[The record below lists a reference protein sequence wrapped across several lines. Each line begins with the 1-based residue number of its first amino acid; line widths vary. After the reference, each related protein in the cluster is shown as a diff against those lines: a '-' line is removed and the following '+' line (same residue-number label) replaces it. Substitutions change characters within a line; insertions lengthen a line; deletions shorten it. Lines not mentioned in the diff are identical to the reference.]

1 MNIIPK
7 NTMLYNSINTIIR
20 PSNQLNQPIQPTQH
34 SQHSKINQMINT
46 NETPTLKKTKE
57 NSTQT
62 QEKPQID
69 LKTQSTQTR
78 AMKKYKDIKKSEI
91 IINTEKEMERYIGKC
106 KYMVVFPDKT
116 MLFYSNLRDI
126 AQEIFI
132 PHCTISKRLRED
144 AKQNPNKKLP
154 GCICES
160 HTSGN
165 IYYIIKL

>member
-20 PSNQLNQPIQPTQH
+20 PSNQLNQPIQRVQY
-34 SQHSKINQMINT
+34 SQTNQINNT
-46 NETPTLKKTKE
+46 NDIPTLKTTKE

-62 QEKPQID
+62 QQNSQIA

>member
-1 MNIIPK
+1 MNIITK

-20 PSNQLNQPIQPTQH
+20 PSQLNQNSQPIQH
-34 SQHSKINQMINT
+34 SQNNQINNANKIT
-46 NETPTLKKTKE
+46 TLKTTKE
-57 NSTQT
+57 DATQT
-62 QEKPQID
+62 HQSSQIA

-132 PHCTISKRLRED
+132 PHCTISKKLRED